1 MEMKQSVTVV
11 FNTPAMFEGKQS
23 WSLYKLFGTSFKSIC
38 PFVSSAEVLVDIS
51 KNESSNWYTLSPEPS
66 RVFEQKNKSGGRKIA
81 VYDLISISDSNKN
94 SSQHLNIASQYKKDH
109 IHSNIVSTPPLTVT
123 RSVTGYGVSRGGIKC
138 KIENKLKNP
147 VQIMIM
153 EIIPWYFRMYLHTL
167 LIRSSSSNDGIDTSR
182 NFDTSRKLEPSN
194 LFYRPAKDRLQPHHL
209 EYTLTLPSSSVTEIT
224 LEFDRS
230 HLRWNEYPPDANHG
244 VYIPSG
250 IITLELDTS
259 LNMTVIPKNLG
270 EDGENLDQK
279 NLIRIHSQCLLVSL
293 PTPDFSMPYNVI
305 CLVSTVISLAF
316 GPLHKLTTMVAS
328 ESNESGSEE
337 NHSNMSLFQRI
348 VSKFK
353 KGGKCEKK
361 EEKEEERKKDER
373 EEERKKE
380 K

>member
-23 WSLYKLFGTSFKSIC
+23 WSFYKLFGTSLKSIC
-38 PFVSSAEVLVDIS
+38 PFVSSAEVVVDMS
-51 KNESSNWYTLSPEPS
+51 RNESSDGYTLSPEPS
-66 RVFEQKNKSGGRKIA
+66 RILEGRGGRRIA
-81 VYDLISISDSNKN
+81 VYDLTSDSWKDSN
-94 SSQHLNIASQYKKDH
+94 QQLNIASQYKKDH
-109 IHSNIVSTPPLTVT
+109 IHSSTVSSPPVTVT
-123 RSVTGYGVSRGGIKC
+123 RSLTGYGVSRGGIKC
-138 KIENKLKNP
+138 KIENKLNNP
-147 VQIMIM
+147 VQIVMM

-167 LIRSSSSNDGIDTSR
+167 LIRSSSSNDEIDTNK
-182 NFDTSRKLEPSN
+182 NFDTSRKLEPGN

-209 EYTLTLPSSSVTEIT
+209 EYTLILPSSSVTEIT

-259 LNMTVIPKNLG
+259 LNMTVIPKNLEG
-270 EDGENLDQK
+270 WKNLDGK

-328 ESNESGSEE
+328 ESTESDSGE
-337 NHSNMSLFQRI
+337 NNSNMSLFQRI
-348 VSKFK
+348 ISKFK
-353 KGGKCEKK
+353 KGVKCEKK
-361 EEKEEERKKDER
+361 EEKEEEGKK
-373 EEERKKE
+373 EEEKEEEGKKE